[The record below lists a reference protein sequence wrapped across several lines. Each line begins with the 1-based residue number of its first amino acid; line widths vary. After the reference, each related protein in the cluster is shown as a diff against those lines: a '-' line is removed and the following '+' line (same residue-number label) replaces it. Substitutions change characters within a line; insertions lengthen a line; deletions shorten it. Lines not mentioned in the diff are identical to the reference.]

1 MGNKYCHEKRATSY
15 SITDQ
20 DFITHNTSVKDGR
33 PQLENACFATITTE
47 ANYKTLGPYKLGDK
61 LGIGSYGVVYV
72 ASHPST
78 SQQFAIKCVN
88 KQKVLM
94 SGHKKT
100 MEHLLT
106 EIEVMSTIKSDN
118 IIRLY
123 DVYQDQTNYYLI
135 IDYCNQGDF
144 LNYLR
149 SNNRNWVDEQE
160 AVYFLRQIRNAFM
173 DLRTNQVM
181 HRDIKLENL
190 FIHNKTLKLGDFGF
204 SKIRRDTAN
213 SVLGSKY
220 TMAPEIL
227 IGVEKAVT
235 YGPKCDLWSIGCV
248 FYEMLFGCKL
258 PIDKGSDGTIQS
270 ISKSMKSFKEAEMRF
285 PRPISPLAEDLLR
298 KLLIK
303 NVNERID
310 FTDFFN
316 HPIFGGMGALHSSKE
331 FFGKSVTVIPGKDLL
346 GTKIY

>member
-1 MGNKYCHEKRATSY
+1 MGNKYCHEKKATTY

-20 DFITHNTSVKDGR
+20 DLITPNISFKDNR
-33 PQLENACFATITTE
+33 PQLETACFATIITQGSH
-47 ANYKTLGPYKLGDK
+47 KTIGPYRIGDK
-61 LGIGSYGVVYV
+61 LGIGSYGVVYI
-72 ASHPST
+72 ASHPSS

-100 MEHLLT
+100 TEHFLT
-106 EIEVMSTIKSDN
+106 EIEVMSTIKSEN

-123 DVYQDQTNYYLI
+123 DIYQDQTNYYLI

-149 SNNRNWVDEQE
+149 LVNKNWLDENE
-160 AVYFLRQIRNAFM
+160 AVFFLKQLRNAFV
-173 DLRTNQVM
+173 DLRSHQVM

-190 FIHNKTLKLGDFGF
+190 FLHNKTLKLGDFGF

-213 SVLGSKY
+213 SILGSKF

-227 IGVEKAVT
+227 IGVEMAVT

-248 FYEMLFGCKL
+248 FYEMLFGCKV
-258 PIDKGSDGTIQS
+258 PIDKGTDGTIQS
-270 ISKSMKSFKEAEMRF
+270 ISKSIKMFKENELRF

-298 KLLIK
+298 KLLVK
-303 NVNERID
+303 NVNDRID
-310 FTDFFN
+310 FDAFFN
-316 HPIFGGMGALHSSKE
+316 HPIFGGGDVYGSSKD
-331 FFGKSVTVIPGKDLL
+331 FYGKGLTVIPGKN
-346 GTKIY
+346 YNPNSRY